1 MEVMDLETRKIN
13 LINWISSVQEEE
25 VLARIEMV
33 QRERADWWETVSS
46 EDQKAIQEGIDQL
59 DKGEYITR
67 LQVRGKIKE
76 KYNF

>member
-1 MEVMDLETRKIN
+1 MDLETRKIN